1 MFMKIIRF
9 DIEFNFWEEWEL
21 YFFSNKMFSIKRN
34 IYRLKVK
41 SRGSL
46 FYFILVLI
54 INGSFVIGI
63 MKR

>member
-54 INGSFVIGI
+54 NNGSFVIGI